1 MSKENFVEQRNIC
14 FPVLLLFIFFIFS
27 SMRTY
32 NSIYC
37 VLISRN
43 GNIVISYN
51 QFDLVQSLVHRII
64 PITSWNAGLE
74 IIIQLWLNV
83 RSQIGWKY
91 NMNDDQDCC
100 QFCPSITRH
109 WVNGSI
115 MNWESLSLFC
125 LSEACF
131 LKCLSMS
138 RFRVSPFLS
147 KGILSTPEGG
157 TELVKN

>member
-1 MSKENFVEQRNIC
+1 MYSGCKKSPMIVPNGLKTDPEVYNSSQKVNWYPLKRESVKKIVKQRNIC

-100 QFCPSITRH
+100 QFCPLNPRH
-109 WVNGSI
+109 
-115 MNWESLSLFC
+115 
-125 LSEACF
+125 
-131 LKCLSMS
+131 
-138 RFRVSPFLS
+138 
-147 KGILSTPEGG
+147 
-157 TELVKN
+157 